1 MSARDGGARKSSD
14 TGKSRTKK
22 RVRPRKGKRLLE
34 FDSNRVKGLCR
45 RVTSSIAS
53 ILPVKAAA
61 NATFTGKDV
70 AMALA
75 YASCS
80 RLFLEGTAAQLNL
93 LGLAPS
99 ADRLVALVSRVPWIG
114 LLESFRRE
122 NERILRRA
130 QTEGKI
136 TARATL
142 GLDMHRVPRYR
153 RKEERYKG
161 KRKARDMPMAVAG
174 KHVAGTNL
182 AHQFATI
189 ETVGEQTGLTFEVIP
204 WFHGSSYRQTISDLL
219 ASATRWVDVDL
230 LLMDREFFNVESVGA
245 CLDAGVH
252 FLTPATKNAR
262 VKRAIER
269 CKGLSHVVE
278 KYEMGGRIVNL
289 VVVDRECIGKGKG
302 YWAFATDLPEERWRE
317 LSLLYSQRWGIE
329 SGYRDKKSF
338 RARTCS
344 LSYQVRLFLFLV
356 SVLAATIW
364 TLERDDGPVSWLD
377 RMPAH
382 LVRFVLMLFVLAR
395 YEPDLLELVLA
406 VMAEAD

>member
-1 MSARDGGARKSSD
+1 MEA
-14 TGKSRTKK
+14 
-22 RVRPRKGKRLLE
+22 
-34 FDSNRVKGLCR
+34 
-45 RVTSSIAS
+45 
-53 ILPVKAAA
+53 ILPLQTAR
-61 NATFTGKDV
+61 NAHFTGKDV

-75 YASCS
+75 FASCG
-80 RLFLEGTAAQLNL
+80 RLFLEGTSAQLNA

-99 ADRLVALVSRVPWIG
+99 ADRLVALVDRTPWAA

-122 NERILRRA
+122 NEKILGKAKR
-130 QTEGKI
+130 EGKI
-136 TARATL
+136 PARATL

-153 RKEERYKG
+153 RNEERYKG

-189 ETVGEQTGLTFEVIP
+189 ETVGGQTGLTFEVIP

-219 ASATRWVDVDL
+219 ASARKWVDVEL
-230 LLMDREFFNVESVGA
+230 LLMDREFFNSESVGA

-269 CKGLSHVVE
+269 CKGLTHIVE
-278 KYEMGGRIVNL
+278 RYEMGGRVVNL

-302 YWAFATDLPEERWRE
+302 YWAFATDLPEECWRE

-329 SGYRDKKSF
+329 T
-338 RARTCS
+338 A
-344 LSYQVRLFLFLV
+344 
-356 SVLAATIW
+356 
-364 TLERDDGPVSWLD
+364 
-377 RMPAH
+377 
-382 LVRFVLMLFVLAR
+382 
-395 YEPDLLELVLA
+395 
-406 VMAEAD
+406 